1 MKSLQAEREKH
12 NEQVH
17 QAEAQLDDLLLQ
29 QQELLTES
37 FTLYKQRHDF
47 HRMISDLMEMR
58 EAAEAYKKWAKY
70 GVWPT
75 LDGERL
81 GHLVMQKVEQLQR
94 QRRSTLPID
103 DKGLQNKFAI
113 NEART
118 SQTHTIL
125 DPEMEKYENALNVK
139 AFNDLQKR
147 LKIPAEDVDAL
158 LPALMDAR
166 IKYETLST
174 AVETQSEEV
183 LRLTALRQSE
193 IDKEESIPHN
203 EFDSVNFEDLDNET
217 LTTAMMH
224 EIYELYC
231 EAG

>member
-1 MKSLQAEREKH
+1 MNSKLNKDTNRCCPKESPNFRRDGDFTMVPVDKIWVHSLRWIY
-12 NEQVH
+12 
-17 QAEAQLDDLLLQ
+17 LLA
-29 QQELLTES
+29 
-37 FTLYKQRHDF
+37 F
-47 HRMISDLMEMR
+47 HTSAGCVASPNIVMISNVLHCICQ
-58 EAAEAYKKWAKY
+58 
-70 GVWPT
+70 V
-75 LDGERL
+75 
-81 GHLVMQKVEQLQR
+81 Q
-94 QRRSTLPID
+94 

-174 AVETQSEEV
+174 AVETQSEV
-183 LRLTALRQSE
+183 S
-193 IDKEESIPHN
+193 
-203 EFDSVNFEDLDNET
+203 
-217 LTTAMMH
+217 
-224 EIYELYC
+224 
-231 EAG
+231 